1 MVNPIS
7 PSDEPEPILGPDL
20 SELSEAQNQNL
31 AGIGKSPSSR
41 STEEVTSGAF
51 DTLNR
56 ISGARAALNALLDK
70 LSAASGESRKVAPSL
85 LAEASGTEGPS
96 GVEETPTQEEIKQQF
111 EEKYTQANTAF
122 NSFKAATTVEEAQA
136 QFTVLQ
142 EKVSEANQ
150 LANSIVDGS
159 ATERITELKKQL
171 LNAQTMMDYINKMS
185 GLASKTEGLV
195 NQVKTATSIEVANN
209 AVVDASLNS
218 AAAAEIMTKASA
230 IEGFE
235 SAQPPV
241 LSSEKEKVDTAA
253 AEVASRSGNIQAAS
267 DAVKEA
273 ETILKETQ
281 ANASPSK
288 IADSIDRVNGLKN
301 QVQKLIDGGDSSPA
315 VQDALKRIDSIL
327 SSLEELQS
335 HFDDIVSGIVTGGSS
350 SSVGSSQNKSRS
362 IGQTRVG
369 FLLDAAES
377 QTASIIMDGFRKMID
392 LFHQD
397 NPDVQ
402 PTLRGVIDKLSEAEK
417 AATKDPA
424 FSSLDK
430 SGAIDAMKV
439 AVAKSATA
447 EAQAAAMGAIAQAA
461 AAMGGASSIQ
471 AAQIGSSLAAISS
484 VSSSKTASALST
496 GYESFIRLNQDYSSI
511 SQGAQQLIDSSASR
525 SLERPLMDDRSRR
538 DAEQSLGRLSDTSSR
553 MTKDMLSYTKNA
565 GVLFGALSTYES
577 LTQMVKE
584 NPNANLEEIKKK
596 LTAEVSKAPK
606 YDYPYMQLP
615 KEGAQQF
622 IQGLTK
628 DFVEGTKQDL
638 EKTINEFRSQPM
650 FVQQFLINV
659 ASFMVSNK

>member
-31 AGIGKSPSSR
+31 AGIGKSSSFR
-41 STEEVTSGAF
+41 NTEEVTSGAF

-96 GVEETPTQEEIKQQF
+96 GVEETPTQEELVQQF
-111 EEKYTQANTAF
+111 NTCYQSAIDSF
-122 NSFKAATTVEEAQA
+122 NSFKASTTVNDSQA
-136 QFTVLQ
+136 QLNTLLTKF
-142 EKVSEANQ
+142 SEAKRIAGQ
-150 LANSIVDGS
+150 
-159 ATERITELKKQL
+159 ITENSDIQRQL
-171 LNAQTMMDYINKMS
+171 SEIQNFSVTAQSMMNYITKMDEI
-185 GLASKTEGLV
+185 ASKTEALV
-195 NQVKTATSIEVANN
+195 DQVRNATTIDIANN

-218 AAAAEIMTKASA
+218 AAASQIITDSA
-230 IEGFE
+230 KLGLGDNV
-235 SAQPPV
+235 PPV
-241 LSSEKEKVDTAA
+241 LGEEKKRVDTAA
-253 AEVASRSGNIQAAS
+253 SQVAALSEHIQAAA

-273 ETILKETQ
+273 ETILRETQ

-288 IADSIDRVNGLKN
+288 ISSSIDKVTKLKEK
-301 QVQKLIDGGDSSPA
+301 VSALGDSSPA
-315 VQDALKRIDSIL
+315 VQDALKRIDNVL
-327 SSLEELQS
+327 ASLEELQS

-397 NPDVQ
+397 NPDVR

-439 AVAKSATA
+439 AMAKSATA

-461 AAMGGASSIQ
+461 AAMGGASPIQ

-496 GYESFIRLNQDYSSI
+496 SYEAFLQLNQDYSSI
-511 SQGAQQLIDSSASR
+511 SQEAQQLIDSSASR

-538 DAEQSLGRLSDTSSR
+538 DAEQSLGRLSDTNSR
-553 MTKDMLSYTKNA
+553 MTRDMLSYTKNA

-577 LTQMVKE
+577 LAQMVKE
-584 NPNANLEEIKKK
+584 NPNANLEEIRKK
-596 LTAEVSKAPK
+596 LTTEVSKAPK

-615 KEGAQQF
+615 KEGAQKF

-659 ASFMVSNK
+659 ASFMVSNR

>member
-96 GVEETPTQEEIKQQF
+96 GVEETPTQEELVQQF
-111 EEKYTQANTAF
+111 NTCYQSAIDSF
-122 NSFKAATTVEEAQA
+122 NSFKSATTVGDAQSSFDSIRDTVAQA
-136 QFTVLQ
+136 KNL
-142 EKVSEANQ
+142 ANQ
-150 LANSIVDGS
+150 IEDSSTTSDKLA
-159 ATERITELKKQL
+159 L
-171 LNAQTMMDYINKMS
+171 LESNLSKTQTMMGYITKMS
-185 GLASKTEGLV
+185 ELASKTEGLV
-195 NQVKTATSIEVANN
+195 DQVRNATTIDVANN

-218 AAAAEIMTKASA
+218 AAASQIITDSA
-230 IEGFE
+230 KLGLGDNV
-235 SAQPPV
+235 PPV
-241 LSSEKEKVDTAA
+241 LGEEKKKVDAA
-253 AEVASRSGNIQAAS
+253 ASQVAALSERIQAAA

-273 ETILKETQ
+273 ETILRETQ

-288 IADSIDRVNGLKN
+288 ISSSITEVTKLKEK
-301 QVQKLIDGGDSSPA
+301 VLALEDSSPA
-315 VQDALKRIDSIL
+315 VADALKRIDSVL
-327 SSLEELQS
+327 ASLEELQS

-650 FVQQFLINV
+650 FIQQFLINV